1 MPGHDLGGEQMALG
15 ELDELIREILQHPWD
30 YPEELVWLT
39 PGDAVAVLQ
48 RFLAGDP
55 QCGRM

>member
-1 MPGHDLGGEQMALG
+1 VALG

-30 YPEELVWLT
+30 YPEELVWRT

-55 QCGRM
+55 QCDRM